1 MENESTSLLETQQ
14 DAPKV
19 ETPSSSPSRVWIFIL
34 FAAIIIGLIG
44 TAVFFLSRSDLETTS
59 RIRDIFIIFM
69 AFEFIVIGVALIVLV
84 VQVSTLINLLQN
96 EVKPILKSTKE
107 TVDTLKGTT
116 AFLSSNLVEPVIKLN
131 GYLAGMKQLFDL
143 FKFKK

>member
-1 MENESTSLLETQQ
+1 MLDFLILDDEIISICYNLYMENESTSLLETQQ

-69 AFEFIVIGVALIVLV
+69 A
-84 VQVSTLINLLQN
+84 
-96 EVKPILKSTKE
+96 
-107 TVDTLKGTT
+107 
-116 AFLSSNLVEPVIKLN
+116 
-131 GYLAGMKQLFDL
+131 
-143 FKFKK
+143 